1 MTGIH
6 SVLSKGLEMAS
17 AEVQQL
23 SLSQSDR
30 STLDT
35 VLRPHLRLE
44 PQKST
49 REEGAEEE
57 EEEGRDTL
65 SPGRW
70 P

>member
-1 MTGIH
+1 
-6 SVLSKGLEMAS
+6 MAS

-49 REEGAEEE
+49 REEGVEEEE